1 VSQLLLLLG
10 LTVLLALALTPL
22 VRRLAHR
29 WKLVDAPGARK
40 IHTVSIPRVGGVAIT
55 LAMVLTLATA
65 AALDLVTAADL
76 RAWLPVLLGGA
87 IVFTIGL
94 WDDVRPLPAWL
105 KLGAQLIGAGVT
117 VALGV
122 RIDHVTVLG
131 ATVGL
136 GVLAL
141 PLTMAWLIGLTNAF
155 NLMDGLDGL
164 ATGLA
169 IIAAATCAVVSLAR
183 DDAQGGTLLIVLL
196 GALVGF
202 LPYNF
207 NPATIFLGDS
217 GSLVVGYVLAVTA
230 ITSFQ
235 KGATALVVLGPL
247 LLFALPISE
256 TLHSVVRRLRGQG
269 LRQVFRA
276 DQQHVHHRLLSH
288 GLSHR
293 QAVLLLY
300 GVSLSFS
307 LLALTALRAR

>member
-1 VSQLLLLLG
+1 VR
-10 LTVLLALALTPL
+10 TLA
-22 VRRLAHR
+22 RR
-29 WKLVDAPGARK
+29 WNLVDAPGGRK
-40 IHTVSIPRVGGVAIT
+40 IHMISVPRVGGVGIT
-55 LAMVLTLATA
+55 LAMVLALAGA
-65 AALDLVTAADL
+65 AATGHASGDDVH
-76 RAWLPVLLGGA
+76 AWLPVLLGGTL
-87 IVFTIGL
+87 VFAVGL
-94 WDDVRPLPAWL
+94 WDDVRPLPAWV
-105 KLGAQLIGAGVT
+105 KLLVQIAGAGAA

-122 RIDHVTVLG
+122 RIEHVTLLG
-131 ATVGL
+131 STLGL
-136 GVLAL
+136 GLLAL
-141 PLTMAWLIGLTNAF
+141 PLTILWIVGLTNAF
-155 NLMDGLDGL
+155 NVMDGLDGL

-183 DDAQGGTLLIVLL
+183 DDLQGGMLLVVLL
-196 GALVGF
+196 GALCGF

-256 TLHSVVRRLRGQG
+256 TVHSVVRRLRGQG
-269 LRQVFRA
+269 LRRVLLA
-276 DQQHVHHRLLSH
+276 DQEHVHHRLLGL

-293 QAVLLLY
+293 TVVLLLY

-307 LLALTALRAR
+307 LLALTTLRSR

>member
-10 LTVLLALALTPL
+10 ATVLLALGLTPL

-29 WKLVDAPGARK
+29 WNLVDAPGARK
-40 IHTVSIPRVGGVAIT
+40 IHTVSIPRVGGLAIS
-55 LAMVLTLATA
+55 LSMVLALAGA
-65 AALDLVTAADL
+65 AALGIVTAADVQ
-76 RAWLPVLLGGA
+76 AWLPVLLGGA
-87 IVFTIGL
+87 IVFLVGL
-94 WDDVRPLPAWL
+94 WDDVRPLPARL
-105 KLGAQLIGAGVT
+105 KLGAQLIGAGLT

-122 RIDHVTVLG
+122 RIDHVTVFG

-136 GVLAL
+136 GALAL
-141 PLTMAWLIGLTNAF
+141 PLTMVWLVGLTNAF

-183 DDAQGGTLLIVLL
+183 DDVQGGTLLIVLL

-217 GSLVVGYVLAVTA
+217 GALVVGYVLAVTA

-269 LRQVFRA
+269 LRQVFLA
-276 DQQHVHHRLLSH
+276 DQQHVHHRLLSQ

>member
-1 VSQLLLLLG
+1 MIHLLLLG
-10 LTVLLALALTPL
+10 AAALLALALTPGVRAL
-22 VRRLAHR
+22 ARRLD
-29 WKLVDAPGARK
+29 LVDAPGGRK
-40 IHTVSIPRVGGVAIT
+40 IHTVSLPRVGGVAVV
-55 LAMVLTLATA
+55 LALVLVLAASA
-65 AALDLVTAADL
+65 ATGHASAADVQ
-76 RAWLPVLLGGA
+76 AWLPVLFGGA
-87 IVFTIGL
+87 LVFGIGF
-94 WDDVRPLPAWL
+94 WDDVRPRPAWV
-105 KLGAQLIGAGVT
+105 KLVVQLAGAGVA

-122 RIDHVTVLG
+122 RIEHVTVFGSTL
-131 ATVGL
+131 GL
-136 GVLAL
+136 GFLAM
-141 PLTMAWLIGLTNAF
+141 PLTILWIVGLTNAF
-155 NLMDGLDGL
+155 NVMDGLDGL

-183 DDAQGGTLLIVLL
+183 DDVQGGMLLVVLL
-196 GALVGF
+196 GALCGF

-235 KGATALVVLGPL
+235 KGATALVVIGPL

-256 TLHSVVRRLRGQG
+256 TLHSVVRRVRGQG
-269 LRQVFRA
+269 LRHVFLA
-276 DQQHVHHRLLSH
+276 DQQHVHHRLLGR

-307 LLALTALRAR
+307 LLALTTLRAR

>member
-1 VSQLLLLLG
+1 VIHLLLLG
-10 LTVLLALALTPL
+10 AAALLTLVLTPAVRALA
-22 VRRLAHR
+22 RRLD
-29 WKLVDAPGARK
+29 LVDAPGGRK
-40 IHTVSIPRVGGVAIT
+40 IHTVSVPRVGGIGVV
-55 LAMVLTLATA
+55 LAMVAVLA
-65 AALDLVTAADL
+65 AAAATGQASAADVQ
-76 RAWLPVLLGGA
+76 AWRPVLLGGA
-87 IVFTIGL
+87 LVFAVGL
-94 WDDVRPLPAWL
+94 WDDVRPLPAWG
-105 KLGAQLIGAGVT
+105 KLLVQLAGAGLT

-122 RIDHVTVLG
+122 RIEHVTFFGSTL
-131 ATVGL
+131 GL
-136 GVLAL
+136 GLLAL
-141 PLTMAWLIGLTNAF
+141 PMTIVWIVGLTNAF
-155 NLMDGLDGL
+155 NVMDGLDGL

-183 DDAQGGTLLIVLL
+183 DDVQGGMLLVVLL
-196 GALVGF
+196 GALCGF

-235 KGATALVVLGPL
+235 KGATALVVIGPL

-269 LRQVFRA
+269 LRHVFLA
-276 DQQHVHHRLLSH
+276 DQQHVHHRLLGL

-293 QAVLLLY
+293 GAVLLLY

-307 LLALTALRAR
+307 LLALTTLRVR

>member
-1 VSQLLLLLG
+1 VSHLLLLAV
-10 LTVLLALALTPL
+10 TATLALLLTPA
-22 VRRLAHR
+22 VRGLARR
-29 WKLVDAPGARK
+29 WHLVDAPGQRK
-40 IHTVSIPRVGGVAIT
+40 IHTVSVPRVGGVAVA
-55 LAMVLTLATA
+55 LAMLLALALA
-65 AALDLVTAADL
+65 AAGGRVSVDDI
-76 RAWLPVLLGGA
+76 RAWLPILAGG
-87 IVFTIGL
+87 VFVFGIGL
-94 WDDVRPLPAWL
+94 WDDLRSLPAWV
-105 KLGAQLIGAGVT
+105 KLAVQLGGAGVT

-122 RIDHVTVLG
+122 RIEHVTFFGVTL
-131 ATVGL
+131 GL
-136 GVLAL
+136 GLLAL
-141 PLTMAWLIGLTNAF
+141 PLTVLWIVGLTNAF

-183 DDAQGGTLLIVLL
+183 DDRQGGMLLLVLL
-196 GALVGF
+196 GALCGF

-256 TLHSVVRRLRGQG
+256 TLHSVVRRVREQG
-269 LRQVFRA
+269 LRHVFLA
-276 DQQHVHHRLLSH
+276 DQQHVHYRLVDI

-293 QAVLLLY
+293 KAVLLLY
-300 GVSLSFS
+300 GVSLALS
-307 LLALTALRAR
+307 LLALMTMQTP